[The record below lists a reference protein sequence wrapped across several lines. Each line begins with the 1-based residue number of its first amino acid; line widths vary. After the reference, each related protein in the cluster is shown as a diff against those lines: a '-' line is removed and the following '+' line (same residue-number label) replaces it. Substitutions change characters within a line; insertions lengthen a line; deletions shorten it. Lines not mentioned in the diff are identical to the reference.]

1 MQNFN
6 SISLKLCLL
15 GQKTGTWGVNTTI
28 AAKGMGILH
37 IISKIQIFQAS
48 GPVTWS
54 TSKKFVEPPPP

>member
-1 MQNFN
+1 MPARPKN
-6 SISLKLCLL
+6 
-15 GQKTGTWGVNTTI
+15 TGTWGVNTTI

-54 TSKKFVEPPPP
+54 TSKNYVEPPPP